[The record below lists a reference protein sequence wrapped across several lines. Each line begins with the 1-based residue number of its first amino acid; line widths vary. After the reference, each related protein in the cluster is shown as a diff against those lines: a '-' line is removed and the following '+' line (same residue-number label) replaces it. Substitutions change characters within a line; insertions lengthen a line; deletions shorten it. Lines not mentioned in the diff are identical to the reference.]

1 MKTNKK
7 GNAPKAMSEISAVTI
22 IQNNSNN
29 FGPMVGSQRRDSKK
43 LLQESR
49 LENGNLSLD
58 DEEDKITLAIIRS
71 RLQLPES
78 MIFEDY
84 VSND

>member
-7 GNAPKAMSEISAVTI
+7 GNAPKAMNEISAVTI
-22 IQNNSNN
+22 IQNNSND
-29 FGPMVGSQRRDSKK
+29 FGPMVGSQRRDSEK

-58 DEEDKITLAIIRS
+58 DEEDEIPLTLSNILFETSTS
-71 RLQLPES
+71 RTNN
-78 MIFEDY
+78 I
-84 VSND
+84 